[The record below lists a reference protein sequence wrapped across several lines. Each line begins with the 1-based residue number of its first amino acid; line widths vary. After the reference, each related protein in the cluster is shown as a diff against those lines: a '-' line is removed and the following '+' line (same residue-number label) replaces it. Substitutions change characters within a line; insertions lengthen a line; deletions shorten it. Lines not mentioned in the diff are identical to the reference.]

1 MIDHHTNIDM
11 KEETKRFEGLGTKID
26 PAMAKVL
33 NACCDALQVD
43 VYHLLQWFAYTII
56 RASAPMHEL
65 DPRIQKLL
73 TLLESDAGWQ
83 NAFNLANPN
92 GLKVAQ
98 LIMILEQ
105 EDRKG
110 FGAVMIDKPF
120 VGKAP
125 DKVDDLD
132 EKRADPQMT
141 ENVDD
146 ILERVTEVTMRG
158 IYRRLRLMGAKMEC
172 NNLSD
177 VLLTM
182 IDAQTILDLDE
193 GLRAELPGMGDYADN
208 RRQIAYGKKTKAK
221 QHRTPDSVA
230 QDQRIKF
237 DDYDREVADYEVK
250 DWEGEHRQT
259 DFETPA
265 RYERDLNAEL
275 STQFKDDD

>member
-1 MIDHHTNIDM
+1 M

-26 PAMAKVL
+26 PAMYEVL
-33 NACCDALQVD
+33 NACCDALGVD

-73 TLLESDAGWQ
+73 AMMESDAGWQ
-83 NAFNLANPN
+83 QAFNIANPN

-98 LIMILEQ
+98 TILILEQ
-105 EDRKG
+105 EGRKG
-110 FGAVMIDKPF
+110 FGAVMIDRPF
-120 VGKAP
+120 FGDARQTEC
-125 DKVDDLD
+125 VD
-132 EKRADPQMT
+132 T
-141 ENVDD
+141 

-158 IYRRLRLMGAKMEC
+158 IYRRLRLMGAKMDC
-172 NNLSD
+172 QNLSD

-193 GLRAELPGMGDYADN
+193 GFRAELPGMGDYN
-208 RRQIAYGKKTKAK
+208 YNGKQVAYGKKTKAK

-237 DDYDREVADYEVK
+237 NDYDREVADYEVQ
-250 DWEGEHRQT
+250 DWEGEHRQHDEPPT
-259 DFETPA
+259 
-265 RYERDLNAEL
+265 NM
-275 STQFKDDD
+275 SDDD

>member
-1 MIDHHTNIDM
+1 M

-26 PAMAKVL
+26 PEMAKVL
-33 NACCDALQVD
+33 NACCDALGVD

-73 TLLESDAGWQ
+73 AMMESDVGWQ
-83 NAFNLANPN
+83 QAFNIANPN

-98 LIMILEQ
+98 VVLILEQ
-105 EDRKG
+105 EGRKG
-110 FGAVMIDKPF
+110 FGAVMIDRPF
-120 VGKAP
+120 FGDARQTEC
-125 DKVDDLD
+125 VDS
-132 EKRADPQMT
+132 
-141 ENVDD
+141 

-158 IYRRLRLMGAKMEC
+158 IYRRLRLMGAKMDC
-172 NNLSD
+172 QNLSD

-193 GLRAELPGMGDYADN
+193 GFRAELPGMGDYN
-208 RRQIAYGKKTKAK
+208 YNGKQIAYGKKTKAK

-250 DWEGEHRQT
+250 GWEGEHRQH
-259 DFETPA
+259 DEPP
-265 RYERDLNAEL
+265 EDM
-275 STQFKDDD
+275 SDHD

>member
-1 MIDHHTNIDM
+1 M

-26 PAMAKVL
+26 PAMYEVL
-33 NACCDALQVD
+33 NACCDALGVD

-73 TLLESDAGWQ
+73 AMMESDVGWQ
-83 NAFNLANPN
+83 QAFNIANPN

-98 LIMILEQ
+98 AILILEQ
-105 EDRKG
+105 EGRKG
-110 FGAVMIDKPF
+110 FGAVMIDRPF
-120 VGKAP
+120 FGDARQTEC
-125 DKVDDLD
+125 VDS
-132 EKRADPQMT
+132 
-141 ENVDD
+141 

-158 IYRRLRLMGAKMEC
+158 IYRRLRLMGAKMDC
-172 NNLSD
+172 QNLSD

-193 GLRAELPGMGDYADN
+193 GFRAELPGMGDYN
-208 RRQIAYGKKTKAK
+208 YNGKQVAYGKKTKAK

-237 DDYDREVADYEVK
+237 DDYDRDVADYEVQ
-250 DWEGEHRQT
+250 DWEGEHRGNA
-259 DFETPA
+259 DEGYA
-265 RYERDLNAEL
+265 IHGEDIHLHLNNNEEDN
-275 STQFKDDD
+275 DD

>member
-1 MIDHHTNIDM
+1 M

-26 PAMAKVL
+26 PAMYEVL
-33 NACCDALQVD
+33 NACCDALGVD

-73 TLLESDAGWQ
+73 AMMESDVGWQ
-83 NAFNLANPN
+83 QAFNIANPN

-98 LIMILEQ
+98 AILILEQ
-105 EDRKG
+105 EGRKG
-110 FGAVMIDKPF
+110 FGAVMIDRPF
-120 VGKAP
+120 FGDARQTEC
-125 DKVDDLD
+125 VDS
-132 EKRADPQMT
+132 
-141 ENVDD
+141 

-158 IYRRLRLMGAKMEC
+158 IYRRLRLMGAKMDC
-172 NNLSD
+172 QSLSD

-193 GLRAELPGMGDYADN
+193 GFRAELPGMGDYN
-208 RRQIAYGKKTKAK
+208 YNGKQVAYGKKTKAK

-237 DDYDREVADYEVK
+237 DDYDREVADYEVQ
-250 DWEGEHRQT
+250 DWEGEHRGNA
-259 DFETPA
+259 DEGYA
-265 RYERDLNAEL
+265 IHGEDIHLHLNNNEEDN
-275 STQFKDDD
+275 DD